1 VYIVAQQI
9 SLMGKEA
16 DPQKNA
22 KAAIDLLGNALTLH
36 TAIQQNSVF
45 LADKTNIY
53 QANWK
58 LALEDL
64 LKDNQTDF
72 AFLELMS

>member
-1 VYIVAQQI
+1 MAN
-9 SLMGKEA
+9 ET
-16 DPQKNA
+16 DPQKNVQV
-22 KAAIDLLGNALTLH
+22 AINVLGNALTLH

-45 LADKTNIY
+45 LSDKTNIY

-72 AFLELMS
+72 EFLELMS